1 MESAQRLLRLVAW
14 LLLAQ
19 CVALV
24 VGFWLMYQAQQRVI
38 RQLDAIRQEAEATNR
53 HMQDLKKALPPF
65 SSGM

>member
-1 MESAQRLLRLVAW
+1 MESTQRLLRLVAW

-38 RQLDAIRQEAEATNR
+38 RQLDAIRQEVEATNR
-53 HMQDLKKALPPF
+53 HMQDLKKVLPPF
-65 SSGM
+65 SPGM